1 MIEFV
6 FQRLWQAVI
15 VIMTMS
21 ILVFCGVFAIG
32 NPIDVLISPE
42 ATQDI
47 RAAVISQY
55 GLDLPLWQQYLG
67 FASRLLHG
75 DFGNSFVYNM
85 PVRQLILSRL
95 PATLEL
101 TLIAV
106 AFASLIG
113 IPLGMYAGYR
123 PHGFAART
131 IMAVSI
137 LGFSV
142 PTFWFGLMLIMTFAV
157 QCGCMPAGGRGAT
170 AQLFGIEWS
179 FLTADGWA
187 HLALPALNL
196 ALFKFA
202 LMIRL
207 ASAGTR
213 EVMMSDTI
221 KFARAAGLSEY
232 TILSRHVLRLI
243 SIPLVTVFGLE
254 LAATLAFAVVTE
266 TIFSWPGLGKLIIDS
281 ITSLDRPVMVAYL
294 MFVTFLF
301 TLINLSVD
309 LVYLLLD
316 PRLRKARA

>member
-15 VIMTMS
+15 VIMAMS

-106 AFASLIG
+106 AFASLLG